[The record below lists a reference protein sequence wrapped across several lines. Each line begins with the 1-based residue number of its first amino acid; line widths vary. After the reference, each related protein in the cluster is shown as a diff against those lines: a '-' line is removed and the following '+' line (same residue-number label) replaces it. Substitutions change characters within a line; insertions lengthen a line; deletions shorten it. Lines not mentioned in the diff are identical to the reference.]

1 MPSMSY
7 CMFENTK
14 TEMYQ
19 VVTAMREA
27 FDFQDLDLNQY
38 EEAAAS
44 GLAVLCR
51 AYLAQY
57 TRLFDPNADGGVD
70 ISPYGDE

>member
-7 CMFENTK
+7 CMFENTE

-27 FDFQDLDLNQY
+27 FDFQDLDLN
-38 EEAAAS
+38 EHEMAAAP

-51 AYLAQY
+51 AYLAEY
-57 TRLFDPNADGGVD
+57 ARLFDPTGEEEVE
-70 ISPYGDE
+70 ISPYD

>member
-1 MPSMSY
+1 MSY
-7 CMFENTK
+7 CMFENTQL
-14 TEMYQ
+14 EMSQ

-27 FDFQDLDLNQY
+27 FDIDDLDLN
-38 EEAAAS
+38 EHEMAAAP

-70 ISPYGDE
+70 ISPYD